1 MQVETALW
9 RNANPHWDPVVASFL
24 KYFKSRILAIAGGSP
39 PAPPA
44 APRGSGLS
52 ARRLSKISRDS
63 NSNLIAILTSG
74 YVEDVI
80 SFEKEEEKKW
90 DIKYF

>member
-1 MQVETALW
+1 MQVWDLSQKPCELNLERAIQISVQVETALW

-52 ARRLSKISRDS
+52 ARRLSKISRES
-63 NSNLIAILTSG
+63 MKQNI
-74 YVEDVI
+74 
-80 SFEKEEEKKW
+80 
-90 DIKYF
+90 